1 MTAPDRVDRMLAFLE
16 EHRAEVE
23 ALPSGAVRFAFH
35 GDELRVV
42 VERTQKLPAARQPAA
57 LVR

>member
-1 MTAPDRVDRMLAFLE
+1 MLAFLE
-16 EHRAEVE
+16 AHRAEVE

-42 VERTQKLPAARQPAA
+42 VERTQKLPASRSAPA
-57 LVR
+57 LVG